1 MIWLRKYAAF
11 ISKNYQMIIV
21 TIVIFSLLLGIWY
34 PSPGKWIKSYSSSLM
49 FFMIYFMSIMVVP
62 REFVE
67 ILKKPAGTLAGLI
80 FNFIVMPIICLI
92 IAKLLISNNLLSTGM
107 ILIGVVPCAGMNAVW
122 TGLLEGDIGLAMSI
136 GASTMF
142 IAPFLIPYL
151 MFLFAGAYVE
161 INTFMMF
168 KKLLVLLL
176 IPLILGTLSRVLMD
190 KFIPKKKV
198 MANLKIFPSL
208 SATIAIILMFAIC
221 NSAMPMIIK
230 QYKFIPTLILA
241 VILIFPLG
249 FEIAYLITKRLF
261 DYEPAIAITYS
272 SGMKNLPIAMGIAL
286 SSFPKLVGLPIALS
300 FIFQMLT
307 ASTFYK
313 IIQKKRSQQS

>member
-1 MIWLRKYAAF
+1 
-11 ISKNYQMIIV
+11 
-21 TIVIFSLLLGIWY
+21 
-34 PSPGKWIKSYSSSLM
+34 
-49 FFMIYFMSIMVVP
+49 
-62 REFVE
+62 
-67 ILKKPAGTLAGLI
+67 
-80 FNFIVMPIICLI
+80 
-92 IAKLLISNNLLSTGM
+92 
-107 ILIGVVPCAGMNAVW
+107 
-122 TGLLEGDIGLAMSI
+122 
-136 GASTMF
+136 
-142 IAPFLIPYL
+142 
-151 MFLFAGAYVE
+151 
-161 INTFMMF
+161 
-168 KKLLVLLL
+168 
-176 IPLILGTLSRVLMD
+176 
-190 KFIPKKKV
+190 
-198 MANLKIFPSL
+198 
-208 SATIAIILMFAIC
+208 MFAIC